1 MNKAPCKDCPDR
13 QVGCHSTCEKYLAFR
28 KERNEL
34 NEKTYKQKEV
44 EYADYTRYMRASRE
58 KQKQRTKYWY

>member
-13 QVGCHSTCEKYLAFR
+13 QVGCHSTCEKYLTFR

-34 NEKTYKQKEV
+34 NESIYKQREK
-44 EYADYTRYMRASRE
+44 EYAEYQRYVQSLKRKD
-58 KQKQRTKYWY
+58 KQNKKYWY

>member
-13 QVGCHSTCEKYLAFR
+13 RVGCHSTCEKYLAFR
-28 KERNEL
+28 KERDEL

-44 EYADYTRYMRASRE
+44 EYADYTRYMRALRE